1 MIGIYKIKSPT
12 GRVYIGQSVDVT
24 RREGSYRA
32 MYNCKQQVRLYASFV
47 KYGFSEHIFE
57 VVEECSVE
65 ELNTR
70 ERYWQDFYNVLGE
83 YGLNCV
89 LTKTKDRSGKQSKST
104 VDKRVS
110 NTDFKTRSEKYNKP
124 VLQYSK
130 QGYFIREWDSI
141 KEAGESL
148 GSNGS
153 SICLCCKGTRI
164 SAHKFIWK
172 YKTDSIQEV
181 VQVSKRPGRQKH
193 IIQYSRDYLPIREW
207 TSPKEAG
214 KSLSIQPTNIS
225 ACCNK
230 KIKTSGG
237 FIWKYK

>member
-1 MIGIYKIKSPT
+1 MIGIYKIESPT

-89 LTKTKDRSGKQSKST
+89 LTKTEDRSGKQSKST
-104 VDKRVS
+104 ISKRVVG
-110 NTDFKTRSEKYNKP
+110 TDFKTRSNKFNKE
-124 VLQYSK
+124 VVQYSIE
-130 QGYFIREWDSI
+130 GVFIRKWNSI
-141 KEAGESL
+141 KEAGESF

-153 SICLCCKGTRI
+153 SICLCCKGARI
-164 SAHKFIWK
+164 SAHKFLWK
-172 YKTDSIQEV
+172 YKTDNIEST
-181 VQVSKRPGRQKH
+181 VQVGKRAERKKPVT
-193 IIQYSRDYLPIREW
+193 QYSKEQLIIREW
-207 TSPKEAG
+207 DSPKQAG
-214 KSLSIQPTNIS
+214 KSLGIQPTNIS

-230 KIKTSGG
+230 KIRTSGG